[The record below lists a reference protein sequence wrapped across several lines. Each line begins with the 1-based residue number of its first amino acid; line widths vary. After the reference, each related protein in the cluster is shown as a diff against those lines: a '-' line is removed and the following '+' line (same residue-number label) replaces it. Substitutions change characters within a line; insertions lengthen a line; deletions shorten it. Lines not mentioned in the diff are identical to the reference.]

1 MSSILLVD
9 FNVIY
14 SLTSFKQKP
23 HDDSDKRLQK

>member
-1 MSSILLVD
+1 MFSILLVD

-14 SLTSFKQKP
+14 LLTCLNKS

>member
-14 SLTSFKQKP
+14 WLTYFNNKS

>member
-1 MSSILLVD
+1 MFSILLVD

-14 SLTSFKQKP
+14 LLTCLNNKS